1 MQKQYRQER
10 KDNRARWEG
19 GSFGGTVVDNYAHQA
34 GLGMRNVAEGMRHS
48 IVNAVGNANSERKA
62 NAKLRQIFADSKT
75 REVIENGV
83 FEAAFALHHVLI
95 TC

>member
-1 MQKQYRQER
+1 
-10 KDNRARWEG
+10 
-19 GSFGGTVVDNYAHQA
+19 
-34 GLGMRNVAEGMRHS
+34 MRNVAEGMRHS